1 MGFLRDRK
9 TEAIAAADDGDTDRA
24 VDIVVHALSEG
35 PGTLTEN
42 LRDMAQ
48 EKN

>member
-1 MGFLRDRK
+1 MGFLHDRK
-9 TEAIAAADDGDTDRA
+9 AEAKAAAADGDTDRA
-24 VDIVVHALSEG
+24 IGIVVHALSEG

-48 EKN
+48 DEN